1 MEENKEVQLNTGQP
15 NSNVIPNTTQNIAAQ
30 EINTGVPTSP
40 VQPPQTVPPVQ
51 QLNAN
56 NEEPARG
63 KSKRKVLLLLV
74 LLVLTAIMLS
84 ASTYAWFTS
93 NRTVTIEDINVNV
106 AASGGIQ
113 ISVDG
118 SSWKSIITN
127 ADLTNA
133 HTTYTAATNQIPDT
147 LKPVSTAAKTLDD
160 NGYLSMWLGTVTTSE
175 TTTNMGEYILST
187 EDVSTVGDNSVSP
200 VVPNQGTDGNFVMF
214 DVFLRLDDSSNT
226 TDQMLYLTNGSN
238 VVVQQSA
245 SDLGTQNS
253 ARVAFIKESQ
263 IATGSSLTQIQALKT
278 TDASNIY
285 VWEPN
290 YDTHTST
297 GLSNAYSYYNSAN
310 NGQQYTTAQA
320 GTQITYFG
328 TIGAVAVN
336 DDVLLSKANATDNS
350 TKFASITPGIKTE
363 ANWSTGNTY
372 KQLFGLT
379 PNNITKVRIYFW
391 IEGQDIDC
399 ENNASGGRLTLK
411 LQFSLND
418 GPATTATTTTG

>member
-1 MEENKEVQLNTGQP
+1 MEENREIEEVQVQ
-15 NSNVIPNTTQNIAAQ
+15 VEQNQ
-30 EINTGVPTSP
+30 
-40 VQPPQTVPPVQ
+40 
-51 QLNAN
+51 N
-56 NEEPARG
+56 NEQRVEQKVTEQPKKQR
-63 KSKRKVLLLLV
+63 SKKKVILLLL

-118 SSWKSIITN
+118 SSWKSILTN
-127 ADLTNA
+127 ADLTKA
-133 HTTYTAATNQIPDT
+133 HTTYAAATNQIPAT
-147 LKPVSTAAKTLDD
+147 LKPVSTAAKTLDS
-160 NGYLSMWLGTVTTSE
+160 NGYLSMWLGTVSTSE
-175 TTTNMGEYILST
+175 TTTNRGEYILST
-187 EDVSTVGDNSVSP
+187 EDVSTVGDNSVTP
-200 VVPNQGTDGNFVMF
+200 AVPNQGTEGNFVMF
-214 DVFLRLDDSSNT
+214 DVFLRLDDSSNSAA
-226 TDQMLYLTNGSN
+226 QMLYLTNGSN
-238 VVVQQSA
+238 VVVQNNA

-263 IATGSSLTQIQALKT
+263 IATGSSLAQIQALKT
-278 TDASNIY
+278 TDASNVY

-290 YDTHTST
+290 YNTHTST
-297 GLSNAYSYYNSAN
+297 GLSNAYSYYNSTN
-310 NGQQYTTAQA
+310 SGTQYTIAQTNA
-320 GTQITYFG
+320 QVPYFG
-328 TIGAVAVN
+328 VIGAVNVS

-350 TKFASITPGIKTE
+350 TKFSAITPGIKTA

-372 KQLFGLT
+372 EELFSLT

-399 ENNASGGRLTLK
+399 ENNASGGQITLK

-418 GPATTATTTTG
+418 EPASATPETPETPETTETT